1 MSLMLV
7 GLAPLARAET
17 AMPAKSA
24 AEAPAGTSSAPTT
37 EMPSG
42 TPSFLELA
50 ERLRGVGSFSE
61 CAVEAL
67 RYAYDRPADRARGF
81 ERAALCLSLAGRYDD
96 ARRLMLA
103 LPSEGTP
110 LDGPGRLRL
119 CLAEVF
125 LADLG
130 LPACAP
136 LESSAP
142 RDRFYDLAQQTLR
155 MREIRARHWRQ
166 ARLELT
172 AGATSPTPPDPAV
185 SVWQQQDRE
194 LLRRYDALPRKSPL
208 LAAALSMVVPG
219 LGRVYLGRWPD
230 GLLSFLLVGTT
241 AALAAQGFHED
252 GQGSV
257 RGWILGGV
265 AALLYAGN
273 VYGSAVGA
281 VVQRRDAEDALMQEV
296 DRAFQSRLESLDA
309 GAWCSPAPGWRRAR
323 SGRRWRRSRRRPG
336 TCSWDA
342 CCGSGSAT
350 RRGARRGV

>member
-1 MSLMLV
+1 MLV
-7 GLAPLARAET
+7 GLVPLARAET
-17 AMPAKSA
+17 ATPAKSTT
-24 AEAPAGTSSAPTT
+24 ETPAGTSSAPTT

-67 RYAYDRPADRARGF
+67 RYAYDRPAERGRGF

-103 LPSEGTP
+103 LPAEGTP

-125 LADLG
+125 LPDLG

-136 LESSAP
+136 LESGAP
-142 RDRFYDLAQQTLR
+142 RDRSYELAQQTLR
-155 MREIRARHWRQ
+155 MREIRARQWRE
-166 ARLELT
+166 ARLQL
-172 AGATSPTPPDPAV
+172 AAAATSPSSGTSPDPTV
-185 SVWQQQDRE
+185 SAWQQQDRE

-241 AALAAQGFHED
+241 AVLAAQGFSED

-281 VVQRRDAEDALMQEV
+281 VVQHRDAEDALMQEV
-296 DRAFQSRLESLDA
+296 DRAYQGRLD
-309 GAWCSPAPGWRRAR
+309 P
-323 SGRRWRRSRRRPG
+323 
-336 TCSWDA
+336 
-342 CCGSGSAT
+342 
-350 RRGARRGV
+350 

>member
-1 MSLMLV
+1 MLV
-7 GLAPLARAET
+7 ALAPRAQAET
-17 AMPAKSA
+17 A
-24 AEAPAGTSSAPTT
+24 APATPAAPSATSSETRLD
-37 EMPSG
+37 

-50 ERLRGVGSFSE
+50 ERLRGVGSFNE
-61 CAVEAL
+61 CTVEAL
-67 RYAYDRPADRARGF
+67 RYAYDRPAERARGF

-110 LDGPGRLRL
+110 LDGPGRLRI
-119 CLAEVF
+119 CLSEVF
-125 LADLG
+125 LPELG
-130 LPACAP
+130 LPVCAP
-136 LESSAP
+136 LESGAP
-142 RDRFYDLAQQTLR
+142 RDRLYDLAQQTLR
-155 MREIRARHWRQ
+155 MRELRARHWGE
-166 ARLELT
+166 ARLQMA
-172 AGATSPTPPDPAV
+172 AGALATSSMSSDPTV
-185 SVWQQQDRE
+185 SAWQQQDRE

-241 AALAAQGFHED
+241 AALAAQGFYEE

-281 VVQRRDAEDALMQEV
+281 VVQRRDAEDALVQEV
-296 DRAFQSRLESLDA
+296 NRAYERRLD
-309 GAWCSPAPGWRRAR
+309 P
-323 SGRRWRRSRRRPG
+323 
-336 TCSWDA
+336 
-342 CCGSGSAT
+342 
-350 RRGARRGV
+350 

>member
-1 MSLMLV
+1 MLV
-7 GLAPLARAET
+7 SLAPAARAQT
-17 AMPAKSA
+17 TTPAA
-24 AEAPAGTSSAPTT
+24 AAATTT
-37 EMPSG
+37 ETPPG

-61 CAVEAL
+61 CTVEAL

-110 LDGPGRLRL
+110 LDGPGRLRI
-119 CLAEVF
+119 CLSEVF
-125 LADLG
+125 LPELG
-130 LPACAP
+130 LPLCAP
-136 LESSAP
+136 LESGAP
-142 RDRFYDLAQQTLR
+142 RDRLYDLAQQTLR
-155 MREIRARHWRQ
+155 MREIRSRHWGE
-166 ARLELT
+166 ARLQMSAGVLATT
-172 AGATSPTPPDPAV
+172 ASSSISPDPTV
-185 SVWQQQDRE
+185 SAWQQQDRE

-230 GLLSFLLVGTT
+230 GLISFLLVGTT
-241 AALAAQGFHED
+241 AALAAQGFYEE

-281 VVQRRDAEDALMQEV
+281 VVQRHDAEDALMQEV
-296 DRAFQSRLESLDA
+296 NRAYERRLD
-309 GAWCSPAPGWRRAR
+309 P
-323 SGRRWRRSRRRPG
+323 
-336 TCSWDA
+336 
-342 CCGSGSAT
+342 
-350 RRGARRGV
+350 

>member
-1 MSLMLV
+1 MLI
-7 GLAPLARAET
+7 GLAPLARAQT
-17 AMPAKSA
+17 TTPT
-24 AEAPAGTSSAPTT
+24 APAAPTT
-37 EMPSG
+37 ETPPGPPSD

-81 ERAALCLSLAGRYDD
+81 ERAALCLALAGRYDD

-110 LDGPGRLRL
+110 LDGLGRLRI
-119 CLAEVF
+119 CLSEVF
-125 LADLG
+125 LPELG
-130 LPACAP
+130 RPVCAP
-136 LESSAP
+136 LESDAP

-155 MREIRARHWRQ
+155 MREIRARHWGE
-166 ARLELT
+166 ARLQMAT
-172 AGATSPTPPDPAV
+172 GALAPPPSSSAWPDPTV
-185 SVWQQQDRE
+185 SAWQQQDRE
-194 LLRRYDALPRKSPL
+194 LLRRYEALPRKSPL
-208 LAAALSMVVPG
+208 LAAALSMIVPG

-241 AALAAQGFHED
+241 AALAAQGFYQE

-296 DRAFQSRLESLDA
+296 NQAYERRLD
-309 GAWCSPAPGWRRAR
+309 P
-323 SGRRWRRSRRRPG
+323 
-336 TCSWDA
+336 
-342 CCGSGSAT
+342 
-350 RRGARRGV
+350 

>member
-1 MSLMLV
+1 MPASQAASRRPAAS
-7 GLAPLARAET
+7 LAPCAGLVTLLLSIGVARPARGET
-17 AMPAKSA
+17 A
-24 AEAPAGTSSAPTT
+24 APATPAAPAT
-37 EMPSG
+37 EALPG

-67 RYAYDRPADRARGF
+67 RYAYDRPADRGRGF
-81 ERAALCLSLAGRYDD
+81 ERAALCLSLAGRHDD

-103 LPSEGTP
+103 LPAEGTA

-119 CLAEVF
+119 CLTEVF
-125 LADLG
+125 LPELDQ
-130 LPACAP
+130 PACGP
-136 LESSAP
+136 LLSDAP
-142 RDRFYDLAQQTLR
+142 RDRYFDLGQGTLR
-155 MREIRARHWRQ
+155 MRQIRARRWRE
-166 ARLELT
+166 ARLQLAMKVT
-172 AGATSPTPPDPAV
+172 APASPVSADPTA
-185 SVWQQQDRE
+185 SAWQQQDRE

-219 LGRVYLGRWPD
+219 LGRVYLDRWPD

-241 AALAAQGFHED
+241 AALAAQGFYQD

-296 DRAFQSRLESLDA
+296 DRAYERRLE
-309 GAWCSPAPGWRRAR
+309 P
-323 SGRRWRRSRRRPG
+323 
-336 TCSWDA
+336 
-342 CCGSGSAT
+342 
-350 RRGARRGV
+350 

>member
-1 MSLMLV
+1 M
-7 GLAPLARAET
+7 
-17 AMPAKSA
+17 
-24 AEAPAGTSSAPTT
+24 
-37 EMPSG
+37 
-42 TPSFLELA
+42 ELA

-67 RYAYDRPADRARGF
+67 RYAYDRPAERARGF

-110 LDGPGRLRL
+110 LDGPGRLRI
-119 CLAEVF
+119 CLSEVF
-125 LADLG
+125 LPDLG
-130 LPACAP
+130 LPLCAP

-142 RDRFYDLAQQTLR
+142 RDRFYDLAQETLP
-155 MREIRARHWRQ
+155 MRQLRGRRWRE
-166 ARLELT
+166 ARLQLA
-172 AGATSPTPPDPAV
+172 AGASAPPSSSTSSPSSTWPDPTA
-185 SVWQQQDRE
+185 SAWRQQDRE

-208 LAAALSMVVPG
+208 LAAALSMVIPG

-241 AALAAQGFHED
+241 AALAAQGFYEE
-252 GQGSV
+252 GRGSV

-281 VVQRRDAEDALMQEV
+281 VVQRHDAEDALMQEV
-296 DRAFQSRLESLDA
+296 DRAYERRLD
-309 GAWCSPAPGWRRAR
+309 P
-323 SGRRWRRSRRRPG
+323 
-336 TCSWDA
+336 
-342 CCGSGSAT
+342 
-350 RRGARRGV
+350 

>member
-1 MSLMLV
+1 VSLILV
-7 GLAPLARAET
+7 GLAPRARAQT
-17 AMPAKSA
+17 A
-24 AEAPAGTSSAPTT
+24 APAPPTAPAPATT
-37 EMPSG
+37 ETLSG

-110 LDGPGRLRL
+110 LDGRARLRL

-125 LADLG
+125 LPDLDA
-130 LPACAP
+130 PACAK
-136 LESSAP
+136 LEPATP
-142 RDRFYDLAQQTLR
+142 RDRSQELAHATLL
-155 MREIRARHWRQ
+155 MRKIHARRWGAARQEMAGRLSAPAQPPTADDFTTDATVAAWWRQ
-166 ARLELT
+166 
-172 AGATSPTPPDPAV
+172 D
-185 SVWQQQDRE
+185 DE
-194 LLRRYDALPRKSPL
+194 LLHRYDALPRKSPL

-241 AALAAQGFHED
+241 AALAAQGFYAE

-273 VYGSAVGA
+273 VYGSAIGA

-296 DRAFQSRLESLDA
+296 DRAYERRLD
-309 GAWCSPAPGWRRAR
+309 P
-323 SGRRWRRSRRRPG
+323 
-336 TCSWDA
+336 
-342 CCGSGSAT
+342 
-350 RRGARRGV
+350 

>member
-1 MSLMLV
+1 M
-7 GLAPLARAET
+7 
-17 AMPAKSA
+17 
-24 AEAPAGTSSAPTT
+24 
-37 EMPSG
+37 
-42 TPSFLELA
+42 ELA
-50 ERLRGVGSFSE
+50 DRLRGVGSFSE

-110 LDGPGRLRL
+110 LDGPGRLRI
-119 CLAEVF
+119 CLSEVF
-125 LADLG
+125 LPELG
-130 LPACAP
+130 LPVCAP
-136 LESSAP
+136 LESGAP
-142 RDRFYDLAQQTLR
+142 RDRLYDLAQQTLR
-155 MREIRARHWRQ
+155 MREIRARHWGE
-166 ARLELT
+166 ARLQMA
-172 AGATSPTPPDPAV
+172 AGALAPSASSASSDPTV
-185 SVWQQQDRE
+185 SAWQQQDGE

-241 AALAAQGFHED
+241 AALAAQGFYEE
-252 GQGSV
+252 GRGSV

-281 VVQRRDAEDALMQEV
+281 VVQRHDAEDALMQEIN
-296 DRAFQSRLESLDA
+296 RAYERRLD
-309 GAWCSPAPGWRRAR
+309 P
-323 SGRRWRRSRRRPG
+323 
-336 TCSWDA
+336 
-342 CCGSGSAT
+342 
-350 RRGARRGV
+350 